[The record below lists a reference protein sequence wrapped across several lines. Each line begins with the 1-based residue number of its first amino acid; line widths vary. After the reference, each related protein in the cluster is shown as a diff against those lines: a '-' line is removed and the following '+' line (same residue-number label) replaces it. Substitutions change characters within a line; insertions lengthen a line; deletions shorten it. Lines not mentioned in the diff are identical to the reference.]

1 MRMRKHARGKSVS
14 AGEANVTVLENTF
27 GFWKQRDTGTSADT

>member
-14 AGEANVTVLENTF
+14 AGKADVVLENTF
-27 GFWKQRDTGTSADT
+27 GFWKQRDTGTSTDT

>member
-14 AGEANVTVLENTF
+14 AGKANVVLENTF